1 MTDTGLLQSFNINE
15 LAGAT
20 GLILG
25 GVSGLL
31 VVIFK
36 SRCYCK
42 FRVGC
47 NDQCSLCMCERKP
60 PPDNDGN
67 DDTDEEDKKN
77 ILPKNKSFKKP
88 KTSEGRPT
96 LEPEPEQLIPP
107 KQDIDKLV

>member
-1 MTDTGLLQSFNINE
+1 MADTGLLQSFNINE

-47 NDQCSLCMCERKP
+47 NDNCSLCMCERKP
-60 PPDNDGN
+60 PPDTTNN
-67 DDTDEEDKKN
+67 DDTDEEQTKDEKKV
-77 ILPKNKSFKKP
+77 LKTTKSKP
-88 KTSEGRPT
+88 QQDG
-96 LEPEPEQLIPP
+96 EPPAEQLIPN
-107 KQDIDKLV
+107 DNLV

>member
-1 MTDTGLLQSFNINE
+1 MSSGLLQSFNINE

-42 FRVGC
+42 FRIGC
-47 NDQCSLCMCERKP
+47 NDNCSVCMCERKP
-60 PPDNDGN
+60 PPDTTNN
-67 DDTDEEDKKN
+67 DDTDDEQNKDEKKK
-77 ILPKNKSFKKP
+77 LKVTKSKP
-88 KTSEGRPT
+88 EI
-96 LEPEPEQLIPP
+96 EPEPEPERLIPNR
-107 KQDIDKLV
+107 DLV

>member
-1 MTDTGLLQSFNINE
+1 MSEGLLQSFNINE

-47 NDQCSLCMCERKP
+47 NDNCSICMCERKP
-60 PPDNDGN
+60 PPDNN
-67 DDTDEEDKKN
+67 NIESDEEDKQIKPD
-77 ILPKNKSFKKP
+77 IKKTKSSASAP
-88 KTSEGRPT
+88 DED
-96 LEPEPEQLIPP
+96 LIPANKP
-107 KQDIDKLV
+107 INELV